1 MTPLGIIIAVVG
13 LIAIM
18 GPRKWLYALFL
29 FSVPFSGTSVV
40 NVGAGDTASGLQVWM
55 YFGALILLR
64 DFGAWVLNPNKGLP
78 LPLIKRGALLLMFVA
93 VLAASLVMPEY
104 IGGKLEI
111 DAPGLM
117 DLTSEPL
124 RFGMRNMTS
133 FIYIVFGCLVA
144 FDIAR
149 TNITDDEASQTER
162 YYLAAAIL
170 TCSLGILEFLAH
182 IFHFPSPTLLFRNSA
197 SQGAQGYLGLLSDNL
212 TRVSSVAVEPS
223 ILSQYL
229 VTALP
234 LTLTSFLGKG
244 YIYSKR
250 IDRFAFFLIIT
261 VLLLTTSSVAYV
273 ALLMLPLLCI
283 PVIARLEIYKYKI
296 FWRILAGGFA
306 FVVMLGVLY
315 LVSSSI
321 REVLNLA
328 LFAKGESYSSL
339 ERLKTITAAWGYFR
353 SYPVLGVGWGSVTSH
368 DLILMIL
375 ANSGILGL
383 GAFGLAASG
392 IGWLVFRGIK
402 DASHTSDRSRTIW
415 FLSGIFLLFA
425 STISEFPFVF
435 GHLWVVAGMA
445 IAASLRDYR
454 EPVLDKIE

>member
-1 MTPLGIIIAVVG
+1 
-13 LIAIM
+13 
-18 GPRKWLYALFL
+18 
-29 FSVPFSGTSVV
+29 
-40 NVGAGDTASGLQVWM
+40 
-55 YFGALILLR
+55 
-64 DFGAWVLNPNKGLP
+64 
-78 LPLIKRGALLLMFVA
+78 
-93 VLAASLVMPEY
+93 
-104 IGGKLEI
+104 
-111 DAPGLM
+111 
-117 DLTSEPL
+117 
-124 RFGMRNMTS
+124 
-133 FIYIVFGCLVA
+133 
-144 FDIAR
+144 
-149 TNITDDEASQTER
+149 
-162 YYLAAAIL
+162 
-170 TCSLGILEFLAH
+170 
-182 IFHFPSPTLLFRNSA
+182 
-197 SQGAQGYLGLLSDNL
+197 
-212 TRVSSVAVEPS
+212 
-223 ILSQYL
+223 
-229 VTALP
+229 
-234 LTLTSFLGKG
+234 
-244 YIYSKR
+244 
-250 IDRFAFFLIIT
+250 
-261 VLLLTTSSVAYV
+261 
-273 ALLMLPLLCI
+273 MLPLLCI